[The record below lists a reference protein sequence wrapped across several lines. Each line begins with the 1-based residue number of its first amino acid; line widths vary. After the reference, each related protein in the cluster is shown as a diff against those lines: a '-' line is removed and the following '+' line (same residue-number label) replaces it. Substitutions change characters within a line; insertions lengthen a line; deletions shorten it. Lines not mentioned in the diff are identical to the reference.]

1 MGMEIVE
8 LRRQRLRDWF
18 KDPKNHIPPNEKSYL
33 SQLMN
38 GRASFGEKAA
48 MRLERTLSMPNGYLQ
63 YPNTIF
69 MSAEDHKLLS
79 DTIDD
84 KSHLRNIKGAAHFF
98 GDAPSTIN
106 KDHIKPANPILDEDT
121 EFVAIRRVDFKLS
134 AGIKGYAIEPLN
146 GERAP
151 IFFRQDWLNKR
162 GYDVEH
168 LHAIEISGPSM
179 ETSLYEGDLV
189 VVNTKENKPID
200 GEVFAANYEG
210 ELVVKRFIRESGK
223 WWLASDN
230 PDKRR
235 FPNKLADESCFIIGK
250 LIHRQTERI

>member
-1 MGMEIVE
+1 MGMDIVE

-18 KDPKNHIPPNEKSYL
+18 KDPKNHIPPKEKSYL
-33 SQLMN
+33 SQLMT

-48 MRLERTLSMPNGYLQ
+48 RRIERDYGMDAGYL
-63 YPNTIF
+63 
-69 MSAEDHKLLS
+69 
-79 DTIDD
+79 D
-84 KSHLRNIKGAAHFF
+84 KADFVF
-98 GDAPSTIN
+98 QQGDKMTLVELKTN
-106 KDHIKPANPILDEDT
+106 VKPANPILDEDSD
-121 EFVAIRRVDFKLS
+121 FVAIKRVDFKLS

>member
-1 MGMEIVE
+1 MDIVE
-8 LRRQRLRDWF
+8 LRREKLREWF
-18 KDPKNHIPPNEKSYL
+18 KDRSIPANEKSYL

-38 GRASFGEKAA
+38 GKASFGEKAA
-48 MRLERTLSMPNGYLQ
+48 ARLERDYAMPEGYLVIPNAVTLS
-63 YPNTIF
+63 
-69 MSAEDHKLLS
+69 AREHKGLPPEEKGESNSDTLS
-79 DTIDD
+79 DVPAF
-84 KSHLRNIKGAAHFF
+84 LLAG
-98 GDAPSTIN
+98 
-106 KDHIKPANPILDEDT
+106 HIKPANPILDDESD
-121 EFVAIRRVDFKLS
+121 FVAIKRVDFKLS
-134 AGIKGYAIEPLN
+134 AGIKGFAIEPLN

-151 IFFRQDWLNKR
+151 IFFRQDWLTKR
-162 GYDVEH
+162 GYNAKH

-223 WWLASDN
+223 WWLSSDN

-250 LIHRQTERI
+250 VIHKQSERI